1 MRALLWNLF
10 FHNFFY
16 KILSVLLAILLWAII
31 QGEQIQD
38 KNVEIAVNVHLA
50 PGYSVRGSQNTR
62 IKAATVRGP
71 RVWMLESP
79 SRLEADIYIP
89 SGQTGQLRIRLTKH
103 NLRGFNDRLQLM
115 VHDPYVDLFVDKE
128 MEKIVPIKRFSKAHQ
143 RTVTLSKRLISNR
156 RW

>member
-16 KILSVLLAILLWAII
+16 KILSVLLAILWAII

-50 PGYSVRGSQNTR
+50 PGYSVRGKTNTR

-71 RVWMLESP
+71 RVLDARISQ
-79 SRLEADIYIP
+79 S
-89 SGQTGQLRIRLTKH
+89 TGR
-103 NLRGFNDRLQLM
+103 
-115 VHDPYVDLFVDKE
+115 
-128 MEKIVPIKRFSKAHQ
+128 
-143 RTVTLSKRLISNR
+143 
-156 RW
+156 

>member
-50 PGYSVRGSQNTR
+50 PGYSVRGKTNTR

-71 RVWMLESP
+71 RV
-79 SRLEADIYIP
+79 
-89 SGQTGQLRIRLTKH
+89 
-103 NLRGFNDRLQLM
+103 
-115 VHDPYVDLFVDKE
+115 
-128 MEKIVPIKRFSKAHQ
+128 
-143 RTVTLSKRLISNR
+143 
-156 RW
+156 